1 MHDDAS
7 LHTEKDSKNKSTENY
22 CWTYR
27 KSWTIKEQVHKKK
40 KKKETRDIKFYAKQE
55 RKH

>member
-7 LHTEKDSKNKSTENY
+7 LHTEKDSKNEGTEYY

-27 KSWTIKEQVHKKK
+27 KGWTTKEQVHKKK
-40 KKKETRDIKFYAKQE
+40 EETRDIKHYAKQE
-55 RKH
+55 SKH